1 LRHQICHI
9 IFTVSQ
15 QPTATSCLQVLNRA
29 YNKWGFSFTLAGATM
44 YSTTS
49 KALYTAS
56 PGLLPTSA
64 EYAMKKNLRQGG
76 AATLNIY
83 AWALGQSLLGWATF
97 PWDYDGGTS
106 SKYDGVVIR
115 ASSLPGGKLVSVMG

>member
-1 LRHQICHI
+1 LLQ
-9 IFTVSQ
+9 TVHCS
-15 QPTATSCLQVLNRA
+15 QVLNRA
-29 YNKWGFSFTLAGATM
+29 YNKWGFSFSLAKATM

-56 PGLLPTSA
+56 PGLLPTSP

-97 PWDYDGGTS
+97 PWDYTGAS
-106 SKYDGVVIR
+106 SRYDGVVIR
-115 ASSLPGGKLVSVMG
+115 TSSMPGGERHSLMC